1 MIGMA
6 RTVWGLCSRPFS
18 GQSVG
23 PREGPALP
31 NAPLAILSVA
41 AAAGVVVFR
50 LLGTRTTA
58 GRRFDLS
65 AVQSGL
71 ALPEHVVD
79 SSNAVLTAVSLVSF
93 VLIGGLLVGVSLF
106 RRRFDLA
113 AAVAVTVAGSF
124 ATTEF
129 LKSDLHHR
137 EGAPGHLAHGFP
149 SGHST
154 MALALGLSFIL
165 VTPDR
170 RKLVVAVAAALY
182 AALMG
187 ATLVFYAWHF
197 PSDVGGGFCIAT
209 AWAAGAAQ
217 FARGPLER
225 PVPGRFV
232 TAAIALVVLAVPA
245 ALYLRPGLSFSVT
258 SPGRLSVAAA
268 GIALVAACCC
278 ISFAYANAR
287 RH

>member
-23 PREGPALP
+23 LREGPALP
-31 NAPLAILSVA
+31 NARLAMLSLAAVA
-41 AAAGVVVFR
+41 GAVVFR
-50 LLGTRTTA
+50 LLGTRTAA
-58 GRRFDLS
+58 GRHLDLS

-71 ALPEHVVD
+71 ALPEHALD
-79 SSNAVLTAVSLVSF
+79 SSDAVLTVVSLVSF
-93 VLIGGLLVGVSLF
+93 VLIGGLLVGASLF

-113 AAVAVTVAGSF
+113 VAVVVTVVGSF
-124 ATTEF
+124 GTTEF
-129 LKSDLHHR
+129 LKSHLHHR

-154 MALALGLSFIL
+154 VALALGLSFIL

-170 RKLVVAVAAALY
+170 RKSIVAVAAALY

-217 FARGPLER
+217 LARGPLER

-278 ISFAYANAR
+278 SSFAYANAR